1 MRFLNLA
8 RAEPLHEDNAA
19 AVRLHAI
26 LGRHTLKPSPL
37 HNQAA
42 APAVLQQAEP
52 AWTPA
57 LVGEDEEAE

>member
-8 RAEPLHEDNAA
+8 RAEALPEDNAA

-26 LGRHTLKPSPL
+26 LGRHTLTPSPL

-42 APAVLQQAEP
+42 PAGLQPAEP
-52 AWTPA
+52 AWTPE
-57 LVGEDEEAE
+57 LVGEDEESE